1 MSSTPVQDP
10 DLLKE
15 VVEFWSNTSTDWA
28 NPGDGLRG
36 ASLAGAE
43 RTELQAMIAR
53 KRHNDAVRLAELNL
67 LRRIRQEGLTGDQ
80 IREMERARDSAASS
94 QGAKVSGAASNA
106 PAHEAITVVLPPR
119 EAGLPDPTA
128 NQTPAAE
135 LLPGEGPERVI
146 HDTELDQA
154 AIAFANADFGGC
166 EGALQELIGP
176 GGRRHRHAPTWRA
189 LLDLY
194 RATGQQSD
202 FERLAQVYTSDLKQ
216 EPPQWVSIPRLAI
229 NMAGRTSRARRA
241 SGGSGPGSGRSPP
254 AWQCPTLLDSAA
266 ISSMQTL
273 TAAGPGNPVVDWTSA
288 KVLTHDGA
296 HSLLEWLQARADTA
310 QRLSWKGTAAL
321 LDLLRDTPRSEG
333 RPEDEVLWQLRL
345 TILRLM
351 GVQGPYD
358 LVAMDFEAAYGTKAP
373 PWTPAPAKVVEAE
386 LEPPPAQATA
396 AEFSVSTAHNRLR
409 GSADITVELVGQ
421 LTGDIH
427 DTLARMLT
435 AIEPG
440 RSVRI
445 SCERLIRVDL
455 MAAGELLN
463 WIGARRAEG
472 RRVRLIEVHRLLALF
487 FCAMGL
493 DDQAT
498 IELRP
503 L

>member
-1 MSSTPVQDP
+1 
-10 DLLKE
+10 
-15 VVEFWSNTSTDWA
+15 
-28 NPGDGLRG
+28 
-36 ASLAGAE
+36 
-43 RTELQAMIAR
+43 
-53 KRHNDAVRLAELNL
+53 
-67 LRRIRQEGLTGDQ
+67 
-80 IREMERARDSAASS
+80 
-94 QGAKVSGAASNA
+94 
-106 PAHEAITVVLPPR
+106 
-119 EAGLPDPTA
+119 
-128 NQTPAAE
+128 
-135 LLPGEGPERVI
+135 
-146 HDTELDQA
+146 
-154 AIAFANADFGGC
+154 
-166 EGALQELIGP
+166 
-176 GGRRHRHAPTWRA
+176 
-189 LLDLY
+189 
-194 RATGQQSD
+194 
-202 FERLAQVYTSDLKQ
+202 
-216 EPPQWVSIPRLAI
+216 
-229 NMAGRTSRARRA
+229 
-241 SGGSGPGSGRSPP
+241 
-254 AWQCPTLLDSAA
+254 
-266 ISSMQTL
+266 MQTL
-273 TAAGPGNPVVDWTSA
+273 TAAGPGNPVVDWTAA

-333 RPEDEVLWQLRL
+333 RTEDEVLWQLRL

-373 PWTPAPAKVVEAE
+373 PWAPAAARVVEAE

-396 AEFSVSTAHNRLR
+396 AEFSVSTTHDRLR